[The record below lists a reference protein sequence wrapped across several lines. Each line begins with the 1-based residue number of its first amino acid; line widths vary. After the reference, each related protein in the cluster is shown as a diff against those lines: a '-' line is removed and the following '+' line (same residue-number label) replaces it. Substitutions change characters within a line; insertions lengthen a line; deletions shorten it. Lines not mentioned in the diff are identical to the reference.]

1 VTSNHY
7 LAFDFGAESGR
18 AIVGT
23 LENQKISLKEIHRFP
38 TGMLPVHNNYKWNV
52 YRLYEE
58 ILHGIQVCVKNEKI
72 QPASIGIDTWGVDYG
87 LFDNA
92 GNLMDIPFCY
102 RDSRTDGAMEEFFK
116 LVPKERVY
124 ELTGIQFM
132 QLNTLF
138 QLFSHVRDH
147 SEQVMRAKSLLF
159 MPDIFNYLLTGK
171 QQTEFTFATTSQLFN
186 PVLNDWDPELLKALG
201 IPPGIMQKI
210 VPPGSRVGELQQAV
224 ALKTGAG
231 KIPVVA
237 VASHD
242 TGSAIAA
249 IPADGSNWAYIS
261 SGTWSLMGIESK
273 IPLISPRTL
282 EFNLTNEGGVE
293 HTFRVLKN
301 IMGLWLLQQCKAA
314 WSAKDFTYTQL
325 VEMAG
330 KAKPFA
336 AIIDP
341 DAGDFLNPS
350 DMPEAIRNFCRKTKQ
365 EVPADEGSMVK
376 IILESLAL
384 KYALTLRQLKEI
396 SPVPLEKIYIIGGGV
411 NNSMLCQFTAN
422 ACNMPVI
429 TGPAEGT
436 ALGNILVQAMA
447 MGQLSSLLE
456 IRQVV
461 KNSFASAVYQPEN
474 TVKWKEALARYEQ
487 IVTKIQH

>member
-1 VTSNHY
+1 VTSHHY

-18 AIVGT
+18 AILGK
-23 LENQKISLKEIHRFP
+23 LEDQKISLKEIHRFP
-38 TGMLPVHNNYKWNV
+38 TGMLPVHNSYKWNV

-58 ILHGIQVCVKNEKI
+58 ILHGIQLCVNNETI
-72 QPASIGIDTWGVDYG
+72 QPESIGIDTWGVDYG
-87 LFDNA
+87 LLDGD

-102 RDSRTDGAMEEFFK
+102 RDPRTDGAMDEFFK
-116 LVPKERVY
+116 RISRQRIY

-132 QLNTLF
+132 QFNTLF
-138 QLFSHVRDH
+138 QVFSQVRNH
-147 SEQVMRAKSLLF
+147 SEQLDRAKSLLF
-159 MPDIFNYLLTGK
+159 MPDIFNYLLTG
-171 QQTEFTFATTSQLFN
+171 QQHTEFTFATTSQLFN
-186 PVLNDWDPELLKALG
+186 PAKNDWDPELFQALG
-201 IPPGIMQKI
+201 IPLNLMQKI
-210 VPPGSRVGELQQAV
+210 VQPGTRVGVLQDAV
-224 ALKTGAG
+224 VRKTGAG

-249 IPADGSNWAYIS
+249 IPAEGSNWAYIS

-273 IPLISPRTL
+273 TPRISPRTL

-301 IMGLWLLQQCKAA
+301 IMGLWLLQQCKVA
-314 WSAKDFTYTQL
+314 WSAKDFTYPQL

-341 DAGDFLNPS
+341 DAGDFLNPP
-350 DMPEAIRNFCRKTKQ
+350 DMPEAIRNFCRYTGQ
-365 EVPADEGSMVK
+365 NIPADEGSMVR
-376 IILESLAL
+376 IIMESLAL
-384 KYALTLRQLKEI
+384 KYAFTLRQLKEI
-396 SPVPLEKIYIIGGGV
+396 SLVPLEKIYIIGGGV

-422 ACNMPVI
+422 ACGLPVV

-447 MGQLSSLLE
+447 MGQLSSLQE

-461 KNSFASAVYQPEN
+461 KNSFTSMSYQPEDIAQ
-474 TVKWKEALARYEQ
+474 WQEALGRYEQ
-487 IVTKIQH
+487 ISMKIQH

>member
-18 AIVGT
+18 AIIGT

-38 TGMLPVHNNYKWNV
+38 TGMLPVHNHYKWNV

-58 ILHGIQVCVKNEKI
+58 ILHGIQICVKNEKI
-72 QPASIGIDTWGVDYG
+72 QPSSIGIDTWGVDYG
-87 LFDNA
+87 LFDRE

-116 LVPKERVY
+116 RIPRERVY

-132 QLNTLF
+132 QLNTIY
-138 QLFSHVRDH
+138 QLYSQVRDQ
-147 SEQVMRAKSLLF
+147 SEQPGRAKTLLF

-186 PVLNDWDPELLKALG
+186 PVLNDWDPEIFEALG
-201 IPPGIMQKI
+201 IPLSIMQKI
-210 VPPGSRVGELQQAV
+210 VQPGSKVGELQKAV

-249 IPADGSNWAYIS
+249 IPAEGSNWAYIS

-273 IPLISPRTL
+273 MPLISPRTL

-301 IMGLWLLQQCKAA
+301 IMGLWLLQQCKVSWA
-314 WSAKDFTYTQL
+314 AKDFTYPQL
-325 VEMAG
+325 VELAG

-336 AIIDP
+336 AILDP
-341 DAGDFLNPS
+341 DAAEFLNPS
-350 DMPEAIRNFCRKTKQ
+350 DMPEAIRNFCSKTGQ
-365 EVPADEGSMVK
+365 AVPADEGSMVR

-411 NNSMLCQFTAN
+411 NNSMLCQYTAN
-422 ACNMPVI
+422 ACDMPVV

-447 MGQLSSLLE
+447 MGQLSSLQE

-461 KNSFASAVYQPEN
+461 KNSFSSVVYQPEN
-474 TVKWKEALARYEQ
+474 TAEWKDALYKYEQ
-487 IVTKIQH
+487 ISMKIQH